1 MTVNE
6 FKSLHLYALALLA
19 NLITN
24 MVTNTIE
31 RVKILLFSKYGGGG
45 EYSED

>member
-1 MTVNE
+1 M
-6 FKSLHLYALALLA
+6 ALLTD
-19 NLITN
+19 LITN
-24 MVTNTIE
+24 MVTNLVE